1 MGACILSDPRDDLI
15 RRGDVLALCSKRM
28 REYQD
33 RMATAEREED
43 AGAYNAAHF
52 RADEL
57 NLVAKLL
64 NALPADP
71 VAAAALALAEAKSRP
86 NACFGTLHDG
96 SARYEGFE
104 CSTCG
109 HKWYPG
115 GPVLWPREEWH
126 HEACPAGKYRSAIAG
141 RERGR

>member
-1 MGACILSDPRDDLI
+1 MPDPRDDLI
-15 RRGDVLALCSKRM
+15 RRGDVLDM
-28 REYQD
+28 ID
-33 RMATAEREED
+33 AESH
-43 AGAYNAAHF
+43 G
-52 RADEL
+52 DEGL
-57 NLVAKLL
+57 AIIDSRDIL
-64 NALPADP
+64 ALPADP

-86 NACFGTLHDG
+86 NVCFGTLHDG

-126 HEACPAGKYRSAIAG
+126 HEACPAGKYRSALAG

>member
-1 MGACILSDPRDDLI
+1 MPDPRDDLI
-15 RRGDVLALCSKRM
+15 RRGDVLFVIESTVDIERADIDTM
-28 REYQD
+28 RE
-33 RMATAEREED
+33 RLR
-43 AGAYNAAHF
+43 
-52 RADEL
+52 
-57 NLVAKLL
+57 
-64 NALPADP
+64 ALPADP

-86 NACFGTLHDG
+86 NVCFGTLHDG

-126 HEACPAGKYRSAIAG
+126 HEACPAGKYRAALAG